1 MYAKIDSKVLFM
13 KQLVLIRHGQSLW
26 NAENKFTGWVDSSL
40 SQRGI
45 QEAIK
50 AGKLI
55 KEFDLDIQ
63 IAFTSFLSRAI
74 DTLNIL
80 LKEINKSNLIVNKTW
95 NLNERHYGSL
105 TGLNKEETKKEI
117 GESQFLKY
125 RRSWET
131 APPPIQKNDKNILLY
146 GSLNKTIP
154 EDKIPLTESLKDT
167 YNRVIKYYKSEIID
181 NLSKNN
187 AIIIA
192 AHGNSLRALCKYL
205 FQISDF
211 EINSLEIP
219 TGNPMIINFK
229 DNLKIDNALYLDKD
243 RAKPILR
250 FD

>member
-1 MYAKIDSKVLFM
+1 M

-45 QEAIK
+45 KEAIK

-117 GESQFLKY
+117 GESLFLKY
-125 RRSWET
+125 RRSWEIP
-131 APPPIQKNDKNILLY
+131 PPPIKKNDKNILLY

-154 EDKIPLTESLKDT
+154 EDKIPRTESLKDT

-181 NLSKNN
+181 NLSNNN

-205 FQISDF
+205 FQISD
-211 EINSLEIP
+211 EKINSLEIP
-219 TGNPMIINFK
+219 TGNPMIINLK
-229 DNLKIDNALYLDKD
+229 DNLKIDSALYLDKK
-243 RAKPILR
+243 RAQPIIS